1 MPSLRAA
8 SIDAE
13 GYARWR
19 RLAGRA
25 TVHSVFERVVNLQ
38 SAGGELF
45 VMAAAGVDDAPAT
58 VVADGPL
65 DVAGLAPG
73 DQVVA
78 DGNAIVV
85 TGRVELAL
93 AGARAWRAVLP
104 AYPTQDARLRRNL
117 ALVREALAR
126 RWAHGASV
134 SALGR
139 ELDQLLAHRRDLLCS
154 ALAAGDREAACR
166 HGRAMLGLGHGLTP
180 SGDDFLAGLMVVL
193 HLPGGPGVALCDVG
207 PQIVDGAERRTNAIS
222 VAMLRAAREGRVRDC
237 VIVLLRELVAGDPNA
252 LDETLA
258 RVLAIG
264 STSGG
269 DMAAGIVAG
278 FDVQLQL
285 ANVPAEPA
293 ACAA

>member
-1 MPSLRAA
+1 MRAA

-19 RLAGRA
+19 GLAGRA

-38 SAGGELF
+38 AAGGEIF
-45 VMAAAGVDDAPAT
+45 AIAAAGADDAPDT

-65 DVAGLAPG
+65 AVARVAPG

-78 DGNAIVV
+78 GGDSIVI

-93 AGARAWRAVLP
+93 AGAMPWRAVLP
-104 AYPTQDARLRRNL
+104 AYPTHDARLRRNL
-117 ALVREALAR
+117 ALMREALAR
-126 RWAHGASV
+126 RWPPGARV

-180 SGDDFLAGLMVVL
+180 SGDDFLAGLMAVL
-193 HLPGGPGVALCDVG
+193 HLPGGPGEALRDVG
-207 PQIVDGAERRTNAIS
+207 LQIVDGAERRTNAIS
-222 VAMLRAAREGRVRDC
+222 VAMLRAASEGRVREC
-237 VIVLLRELVAGDPNA
+237 VTVLLRELVAGEPEGVTGG
-252 LDETLA
+252 LG

-264 STSGG
+264 STSGS
-269 DMAAGIVAG
+269 DMAAGIAAA
-278 FDVQLQL
+278 FDVLLPL
-285 ANVPAEPA
+285 ARAAQGETT